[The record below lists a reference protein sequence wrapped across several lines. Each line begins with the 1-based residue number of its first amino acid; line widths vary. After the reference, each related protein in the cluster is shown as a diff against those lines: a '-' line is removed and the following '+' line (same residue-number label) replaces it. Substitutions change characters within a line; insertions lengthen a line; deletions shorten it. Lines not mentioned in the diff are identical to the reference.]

1 MRLLSLAWA
10 AWALAPV
17 ANGVESNADFDL
29 NKTFLSTYCVTCH
42 GNEKSK
48 GDYNFETFNE
58 SDWNNHDLLGELLEV
73 VAENEMPPKKA
84 KKKPSTDERAVYEK
98 LLAKQYFSIKT
109 KLPGV
114 LTRLNRVEYEN
125 TINDAFFTNLE
136 VKNHLPVDNTRD
148 GFDNEGDK
156 LVMSPYAMDS
166 YFRVASEIAGKVVG
180 GMPEPSTTNHS
191 YDNGLGRRLGSD
203 GVASYEFSND
213 GMTTEGYRYNDA
225 SRGFGLKYGDTV
237 PGYYDVK
244 VNGHFTFIDPTVT
257 GAFLRERDLYF
268 KVDLGKENER
278 LRITT
283 NIDPKLSKKALSTQ
297 DFLLSDKVRIYLEP
311 GQNAVLYSYNYF
323 YPLPRDLSKLKP
335 IPPLPADKAFSK
347 MPKALLHFISADV
360 TGPYYESWP
369 PKNEFYNTY
378 YEDLKDQEPHK
389 QYQQFIRKLAVKL
402 FRRPVTDSELTRFFD
417 VAKKRYETNENVL
430 DAVQSALTIML
441 CSPNF
446 LYKEEGDSLDLDEY
460 AIASRL
466 SYFLWNTLPDDRLI
480 KLATEGKLKD
490 PSVRSAEA
498 LRMLKDPRSQ
508 RFVTDFTEQWLELHK
523 IDVVNP
529 QAEILKYTFKGFAGI
544 RPFMRQESIE
554 FFKVILNE
562 NLSLLN
568 FIDSDFVVINQ
579 PLNQIYKVTIPE
591 ETELPDIVNQ
601 KDSKLITND
610 EKKRRGEV
618 FRKVILDKE
627 SRRGG
632 LMTQAGILM
641 MNTNGEFTN
650 PFYRGAW
657 LAKNV
662 YGLELKLP
670 ASLEVGALKAP
681 TETFTIKDTINE
693 HRNNPQCAS
702 CHSKMDPFGLA
713 MENFDVLGRYRESY
727 QKFVV
732 TKTTI
737 EVTAEGK
744 TKKTE
749 KISRKFEPT
758 TKVDASTF
766 HRDGRPITGIK
777 GLKNL
782 MLEDQD
788 KIARNLL
795 TKLSEYAMGRKS
807 NYSDAEMIHRLLKA
821 SKNNNYQLR
830 DLIVSIVADESFT
843 KR

>member
-1 MRLLSLAWA
+1 VVV
-10 AWALAPV
+10 ALASAPAV
-17 ANGVESNADFDL
+17 GAEKHLAELDQSIA
-29 NKTFLSTYCVTCH
+29 FLTAYCVSCH

-48 GDYNFETFNE
+48 GGHDFETFNGK
-58 SDWNNHDLLGELLEV
+58 DWASHELLNELLTV
-73 VAENEMPPKKA
+73 LKEKEMPPKKA
-84 KKKPSTDERAVYEK
+84 KKQPSAKELAAFEK
-98 LLAKQYFSIKT
+98 LLAKQYFSIKA

-114 LTRLNRVEYEN
+114 LTRLNRAEYEN
-125 TINDAFFTNLE
+125 TINDAFFTTLE
-136 VKNHLPVDNTRD
+136 VKNYLPVDNTRD

-156 LVMSPYAMDS
+156 LVMSPFAMDA
-166 YFRVASEIAGKVVG
+166 YFRVASEIAEKVVG
-180 GMPEPSTTNHS
+180 GMPEASTTHHS

-203 GVASYEFSND
+203 GVASYENTND

-244 VNGHFTFIDPTVT
+244 VNGHFTFIDPTVG

-283 NIDPKLSKKALSTQ
+283 NIDPKISKKALSTQ

-323 YPLPRDLSKLKP
+323 YPLPKDLSTLKP
-335 IPPLPADKAFSK
+335 IPPLPVNKAFAK
-347 MPKALLHFISADV
+347 LPKALLHFISADV
-360 TGPYYESWP
+360 TGPYYDSWP
-369 PKNEFYNTY
+369 PKNDFYNAY
-378 YEDLKDQEPHK
+378 YEDLKDHDPHK

-402 FRRPVTDSELTRFFD
+402 FRRPVNDNELTRFFD
-417 VAKKRYETNENVL
+417 VAKKRYETDENVL
-430 DAVQSALTIML
+430 DAVQSALTMML
-441 CSPNF
+441 CSPKF
-446 LYKEEGDSLDLDEY
+446 LYKYEGDSLNLDDY

-480 KLATEGKLKD
+480 KLASEGKLKD

-498 LRMLKDPRSQ
+498 LRMLKDPKSQ

-523 IDVVNP
+523 IYVVNP
-529 QAEILKYTFKGFAGI
+529 QADLLKYTFKNFTGI
-544 RPFMRQESIE
+544 RPFMGQESIE

-568 FIDSDFVVINQ
+568 FIDSDFVVINR
-579 PLNQIYKVTIPE
+579 PLNGIYKLALPE
-591 ETELPDIVNQ
+591 EEKLPKGSDP
-601 KDSKLITND
+601 KERD
-610 EKKRRGEV
+610 EKLRRERS
-618 FRKVILDKE
+618 FRKVMLDEK
-627 SRRGG
+627 SVRGG
-632 LMTQAGILM
+632 LLTQAGILM

-657 LAKNV
+657 VAKSI
-662 YGLELKLP
+662 YGLELKTPENLTIE
-670 ASLEVGALKAP
+670 ALESP

-693 HRNNPQCAS
+693 HRNNPICAS

-713 MENFDVLGRYRESY
+713 MENFDVFGRWRDKYS
-727 QKFVV
+727 KFVV

-737 EVTAEGK
+737 EVTSEGK

-749 KISRKFEPT
+749 KTARKFEPT
-758 TKVDASTF
+758 TKVDASTV
-766 HRDGRPITGIK
+766 HRDGRPVAGME
-777 GLKNL
+777 GLKKL

-788 KIARNLL
+788 KIARNVL
-795 TKLSEYAMGRKS
+795 TKLSEYAMGRKM
-807 NYSDAEMIHRLLKA
+807 NYADSEMIHRLLAA
-821 SKNNNYQLR
+821 SKKNDYKLR
-830 DLIVSIVADESFT
+830 DLMVSIIADESFT

>member
-1 MRLLSLAWA
+1 MRSRCILAFPMVV
-10 AWALAPV
+10 ALASAPAV
-17 ANGVESNADFDL
+17 RAEKHLAELDQSKA
-29 NKTFLSTYCVTCH
+29 FLTTYCVSCH

-48 GDYNFETFNE
+48 GGHDFETFNGK
-58 SDWNNHDLLGELLEV
+58 DWASHELLNELLTV
-73 VAENEMPPKKA
+73 LKEKEMPPKKA
-84 KKKPSTDERAVYEK
+84 KNQPSAKELAAFEK
-98 LLAKQYFSIKT
+98 LLAKQYFSIKA

-114 LTRLNRVEYEN
+114 LTRLNRAEYEN
-125 TINDAFFTNLE
+125 TINDAFFTTLE
-136 VKNHLPVDNTRD
+136 VKNYLPVDNTRD

-156 LVMSPYAMDS
+156 LVMSPFAMDA
-166 YFRVASEIAGKVVG
+166 YFRVASEIAEKVVG
-180 GMPEPSTTNHS
+180 GMPGTSTTHHS

-203 GVASYEFSND
+203 GVASYENSND

-244 VNGHFTFIDPTVT
+244 VNGHFTFIDPTIG

-323 YPLPRDLSKLKP
+323 YPLPKDLSKLKP
-335 IPPLPADKAFSK
+335 IPPLPVNKAFAK
-347 MPKALLHFISADV
+347 LPKALLHFISADV
-360 TGPYYESWP
+360 TGPYYDSWP

-378 YEDLKDQEPHK
+378 YEDLKDHDPHK
-389 QYQQFIRKLAVKL
+389 QYQQFIRKLADKL
-402 FRRPVTDSELTRFFD
+402 FRRPVNDSELTRFFD
-417 VAKKRYETNENVL
+417 VAKKRYETDENVL
-430 DAVQSALTIML
+430 DAVQSALTMML
-441 CSPNF
+441 CSPKF
-446 LYKEEGDSLDLDEY
+446 LYKYEGDSLNLDDY

-466 SYFLWNTLPDDRLI
+466 SYFLWNTLPDDRLVQ
-480 KLATEGKLKD
+480 LASEGKLKD

-498 LRMLKDPRSQ
+498 LRMLKDPKSQ

-523 IDVVNP
+523 IYVVNP
-529 QAEILKYTFKGFAGI
+529 QADLLKYTFKGFTGI
-544 RPFMRQESIE
+544 RPFMGQESIE

-568 FIDSDFVVINQ
+568 FIDSDFVVINR
-579 PLNQIYKVTIPE
+579 PLNGIYKLALPE
-591 ETELPDIVNQ
+591 EEKLPKGSDP
-601 KDSKLITND
+601 KERDKKL
-610 EKKRRGEV
+610 RRERS
-618 FRKVILDKE
+618 FRKVMLDKE
-627 SRRGG
+627 SHRGG
-632 LMTQAGILM
+632 LLTQAGILM

-657 LAKNV
+657 VAQSI
-662 YGLELKLP
+662 YGLELKTPENLTIE
-670 ASLEVGALKAP
+670 ALESP
-681 TETFTIKDTINE
+681 TETFTIKDSINA
-693 HRNNPQCAS
+693 HRNQPACAS

-713 MENFDVLGRYRESY
+713 MENFDVFGRWRDKYS
-727 QKFVV
+727 KFVV

-737 EVTAEGK
+737 EVTSEGK

-749 KISRKFEPT
+749 KTARKFEPT
-758 TKVDASTF
+758 TKVDASTV
-766 HRDGRPITGIK
+766 HRDGRPVPGIE
-777 GLKNL
+777 GLKKL

-788 KIARNLL
+788 KIARNVL
-795 TKLSEYAMGRKS
+795 TKLSEYALGRKM
-807 NYSDAEMIHRLLKA
+807 NYADSEMIHRLLEA
-821 SKNNNYQLR
+821 SKKNDYKLR
-830 DLIVSIVADESFT
+830 DLMVGIIADESFA

>member
-1 MRLLSLAWA
+1 MRSHSILAFPVVV
-10 AWALAPV
+10 ALASTPAV
-17 ANGVESNADFDL
+17 GAEKHLAELDQSIA
-29 NKTFLSTYCVTCH
+29 FLTAYCVSCH

-48 GDYNFETFNE
+48 GGHDFETFNGK
-58 SDWNNHDLLGELLEV
+58 DWASHELLNELLTV
-73 VAENEMPPKKA
+73 LKEKEMPPKKA
-84 KKKPSTDERAVYEK
+84 KKQPSAKELAAFEK
-98 LLAKQYFSIKT
+98 LLAKQYFSIKA

-114 LTRLNRVEYEN
+114 LTRLNRAEYEN
-125 TINDAFFTNLE
+125 TINDAFFTTLE
-136 VKNHLPVDNTRD
+136 VKNYLPVDNTRD

-156 LVMSPYAMDS
+156 LVMSPFAMDA
-166 YFRVASEIAGKVVG
+166 YFRVASEIAEKVVG
-180 GMPEPSTTNHS
+180 GMPEASTTHHS

-203 GVASYEFSND
+203 GVASYENTND

-244 VNGHFTFIDPTVT
+244 VNGHFTFIDPTVG

-283 NIDPKLSKKALSTQ
+283 NIDPKISKKALSTQ

-323 YPLPRDLSKLKP
+323 YPLPKDLSTLKP
-335 IPPLPADKAFSK
+335 IPPLPVNKAFAK
-347 MPKALLHFISADV
+347 LPKALLHFISADV
-360 TGPYYESWP
+360 TGPYYDSWP
-369 PKNEFYNTY
+369 PKNDFYNTY
-378 YEDLKDQEPHK
+378 YEDLKDHDPHK

-402 FRRPVTDSELTRFFD
+402 FRRPVNDNELTRFFD
-417 VAKKRYETNENVL
+417 VAKKRYETDENVL
-430 DAVQSALTIML
+430 DAVQSALTMML
-441 CSPNF
+441 CSPKF
-446 LYKEEGDSLDLDEY
+446 LYKYEGDSLNLDDY

-480 KLATEGKLKD
+480 KLASEGKLKD

-498 LRMLKDPRSQ
+498 LRMLKDPKSQ

-523 IDVVNP
+523 IYVVNP
-529 QAEILKYTFKGFAGI
+529 QADLLKYTFKNFTGI
-544 RPFMRQESIE
+544 RPFMGQESIE

-568 FIDSDFVVINQ
+568 FIDSDFVVINR
-579 PLNQIYKVTIPE
+579 PLNGIYKLALPE
-591 ETELPDIVNQ
+591 EEKLPKGSDP
-601 KDSKLITND
+601 KERD
-610 EKKRRGEV
+610 EKLRRERS
-618 FRKVILDKE
+618 FRKVMLDEK
-627 SRRGG
+627 SVRGG
-632 LMTQAGILM
+632 LLTQAGILM

-657 LAKNV
+657 VAQSI
-662 YGLELKLP
+662 YGLELKTPENLTIE
-670 ASLEVGALKAP
+670 ALESP
-681 TETFTIKDTINE
+681 TETFTIKDSINA
-693 HRNNPQCAS
+693 HRNQPACAS

-713 MENFDVLGRYRESY
+713 MENFDVFGRWRDKYS
-727 QKFVV
+727 KFVV

-737 EVTAEGK
+737 EVTSEGK

-749 KISRKFEPT
+749 KTARKFEPT
-758 TKVDASTF
+758 TKVDASTV
-766 HRDGRPITGIK
+766 HRDGRPVAGME
-777 GLKNL
+777 GLKKL

-788 KIARNLL
+788 KIARNVL
-795 TKLSEYAMGRKS
+795 TKLSEYAMGRKM
-807 NYSDAEMIHRLLKA
+807 NYADSEMIHRLLAA
-821 SKNNNYQLR
+821 SKKNDYKLR
-830 DLIVSIVADESFT
+830 DLMVSIIADESFT

>member
-1 MRLLSLAWA
+1 MRSHSILAFPVVV
-10 AWALAPV
+10 ALASTPAV
-17 ANGVESNADFDL
+17 GAEKHLAEFDQS
-29 NKTFLSTYCVTCH
+29 KAFLTAYCVSCH

-48 GDYNFETFNE
+48 GGHDFETFNGK
-58 SDWNNHDLLGELLEV
+58 DWASHELLNELLTV
-73 VAENEMPPKKA
+73 LKEKEMPPKKA
-84 KKKPSTDERAVYEK
+84 KKQPSAKELAAFEK
-98 LLAKQYFSIKT
+98 LLAKQYFSIKA

-114 LTRLNRVEYEN
+114 LTRLNRAEYEN
-125 TINDAFFTNLE
+125 TINDAFFTTLE
-136 VKNHLPVDNTRD
+136 VKNYLPVDNTRD

-156 LVMSPYAMDS
+156 LVMSPFAMDA
-166 YFRVASEIAGKVVG
+166 YFRVASEIAEKVVG
-180 GMPEPSTTNHS
+180 GMPEASTTHHS

-203 GVASYEFSND
+203 GVASYENTND

-244 VNGHFTFIDPTVT
+244 VNGHFTFIDPTVG

-283 NIDPKLSKKALSTQ
+283 NIDPKISKKALSTQ

-323 YPLPRDLSKLKP
+323 YPLPKDLTTLKP
-335 IPPLPADKAFSK
+335 IPPLPVNKAFAK
-347 MPKALLHFISADV
+347 LPKALLHFISADV
-360 TGPYYESWP
+360 TGPYYDSWP
-369 PKNEFYNTY
+369 PKNDFYNTY
-378 YEDLKDQEPHK
+378 YEDLKDHDPHK

-402 FRRPVTDSELTRFFD
+402 FRRPVNDNELTRFFD
-417 VAKKRYETNENVL
+417 VAKKRYETDENIL
-430 DAVQSALTIML
+430 DAVQSALTMML
-441 CSPNF
+441 CSPKF
-446 LYKEEGDSLDLDEY
+446 LYKYEGDSLNLDDY

-480 KLATEGKLKD
+480 KMASEGKLKD

-498 LRMLKDPRSQ
+498 LRMLKDPKSQ

-523 IDVVNP
+523 IYVVNP
-529 QAEILKYTFKGFAGI
+529 QADLLKYTFKNFTGI
-544 RPFMRQESIE
+544 RPFMGQESIE

-568 FIDSDFVVINQ
+568 FIDSDFVVINR
-579 PLNQIYKVTIPE
+579 PLNGIYKLALPE
-591 ETELPDIVNQ
+591 EEKLPKGSDP
-601 KDSKLITND
+601 KERD
-610 EKKRRGEV
+610 EKLRRERS
-618 FRKVILDKE
+618 FRKVMLDEK
-627 SRRGG
+627 SVRGG
-632 LMTQAGILM
+632 LLTQAGILM

-657 LAKNV
+657 VAQSI
-662 YGLELKLP
+662 YGLELKTPENLTIE
-670 ASLEVGALKAP
+670 ALESP
-681 TETFTIKDTINE
+681 TEKFTIKDSINA
-693 HRNNPQCAS
+693 HRNQPACAS

-713 MENFDVLGRYRESY
+713 MENFDVFGRWRDKYS
-727 QKFVV
+727 KFVV

-737 EVTAEGK
+737 EVTSEGK

-749 KISRKFEPT
+749 KTARKFEPT
-758 TKVDASTF
+758 TKVDASTV
-766 HRDGRPITGIK
+766 HRDGRPIAGME
-777 GLKNL
+777 GLKKL

-788 KIARNLL
+788 KIARNVL
-795 TKLSEYAMGRKS
+795 TKLSEYAMGRKM
-807 NYSDAEMIHRLLKA
+807 NYADSEMIHRLLAA
-821 SKNNNYQLR
+821 SKKNDYKLR
-830 DLIVSIVADESFT
+830 DLMVSIIADESFT

>member
-1 MRLLSLAWA
+1 MRTHSILAFPVVV
-10 AWALAPV
+10 ALASTPAV
-17 ANGVESNADFDL
+17 GAEKHLAEFDQS
-29 NKTFLSTYCVTCH
+29 KAFLTAYCVSCH

-48 GDYNFETFNE
+48 GGHDFETFNGK
-58 SDWNNHDLLGELLEV
+58 DWASHELLNELLTV
-73 VAENEMPPKKA
+73 LKEKEMPPKKA
-84 KKKPSTDERAVYEK
+84 KKQPSAKELAAFEK
-98 LLAKQYFSIKT
+98 LLAKQYFSIKA

-114 LTRLNRVEYEN
+114 LTRLNRAEYEN
-125 TINDAFFTNLE
+125 TINDAFFTTLE
-136 VKNHLPVDNTRD
+136 VKNYLPVDNTRD

-156 LVMSPYAMDS
+156 LVMSPFAMDA
-166 YFRVASEIAGKVVG
+166 YFRVASEIAEKVVG
-180 GMPEPSTTNHS
+180 GMPEASTTHHS

-203 GVASYEFSND
+203 GVASYENTND

-244 VNGHFTFIDPTVT
+244 VNGHFTFIDPTVG

-283 NIDPKLSKKALSTQ
+283 NIDPKISKKALSTQ

-323 YPLPRDLSKLKP
+323 YPLPKDLTTLKP
-335 IPPLPADKAFSK
+335 IPPLPVNKAFAK
-347 MPKALLHFISADV
+347 LPKALLHFISADV
-360 TGPYYESWP
+360 TGPYYDSWP
-369 PKNEFYNTY
+369 PKNDFYNTY
-378 YEDLKDQEPHK
+378 YEDLKDHDPHK

-402 FRRPVTDSELTRFFD
+402 FRRPVNDNELTRFFD
-417 VAKKRYETNENVL
+417 AAKKRYETDKNVL
-430 DAVQSALTIML
+430 DAVQSALTMML
-441 CSPNF
+441 CSPKF
-446 LYKEEGDSLDLDEY
+446 LYKYEGDSLNLDDY

-480 KLATEGKLKD
+480 KMASEGKLKD

-498 LRMLKDPRSQ
+498 LRMLKDPKSQ

-523 IDVVNP
+523 IYVVNP
-529 QAEILKYTFKGFAGI
+529 QADLLKYTFKNFTGI
-544 RPFMRQESIE
+544 RPFMGQESIE

-568 FIDSDFVVINQ
+568 FIDSDFVVINR
-579 PLNQIYKVTIPE
+579 PLNGIYKLALPE
-591 ETELPDIVNQ
+591 EEKLPKGSDP
-601 KDSKLITND
+601 KERD
-610 EKKRRGEV
+610 EKLRRERS
-618 FRKVILDKE
+618 FRKVMLDEK
-627 SRRGG
+627 SVRGG
-632 LMTQAGILM
+632 LLTQAGILM

-657 LAKNV
+657 VAQSI
-662 YGLELKLP
+662 YGLELKTPENLTIE
-670 ASLEVGALKAP
+670 ALESP
-681 TETFTIKDTINE
+681 TEKFTIKDSINA
-693 HRNNPQCAS
+693 HRNQPACAS

-713 MENFDVLGRYRESY
+713 MENFDVFGRWRDKYS
-727 QKFVV
+727 KFVV

-737 EVTAEGK
+737 EVTSEGE

-749 KISRKFEPT
+749 KTARKFEPT
-758 TKVDASTF
+758 TKVDASTV
-766 HRDGRPITGIK
+766 HRDGRPIAGME
-777 GLKNL
+777 GLKKL

-788 KIARNLL
+788 KIARNVL
-795 TKLSEYAMGRKS
+795 TKLSEYAMGRKM
-807 NYSDAEMIHRLLKA
+807 NYADSEMIHRLLAA
-821 SKNNNYQLR
+821 SKKNDYKLR
-830 DLIVSIVADESFT
+830 DLMVSIIADESFT

>member
-1 MRLLSLAWA
+1 MRSHSILAFPVVV
-10 AWALAPV
+10 ALASTPAV
-17 ANGVESNADFDL
+17 GAEKHLAEFDQS
-29 NKTFLSTYCVTCH
+29 KAFLTAYCVSCH

-48 GDYNFETFNE
+48 GGHDFETFNGK
-58 SDWNNHDLLGELLEV
+58 DWASHELLNELLTV
-73 VAENEMPPKKA
+73 LKEKEMPPKKA
-84 KKKPSTDERAVYEK
+84 KKQPSAKELAAFEK
-98 LLAKQYFSIKT
+98 LLAKQYFSIKA

-114 LTRLNRVEYEN
+114 LTRLNRAEYEN
-125 TINDAFFTNLE
+125 TINDAFFTTLE
-136 VKNHLPVDNTRD
+136 VKNYLPVDNTRD

-156 LVMSPYAMDS
+156 LVMSPFAMDA
-166 YFRVASEIAGKVVG
+166 YFRVASEIAEKVVG
-180 GMPEPSTTNHS
+180 GMPEASTTHHS

-203 GVASYEFSND
+203 GVASYENTND

-244 VNGHFTFIDPTVT
+244 VNGHFTFIDPTVG

-283 NIDPKLSKKALSTQ
+283 NIDPKISKKALSTQ

-323 YPLPRDLSKLKP
+323 YPLPKDLTTLKP
-335 IPPLPADKAFSK
+335 IPPLPVNKAFAK
-347 MPKALLHFISADV
+347 LPKALLHFISADV
-360 TGPYYESWP
+360 TGPYYDSWP
-369 PKNEFYNTY
+369 PKNDFYNTY
-378 YEDLKDQEPHK
+378 YEDLKDHDPHK

-402 FRRPVTDSELTRFFD
+402 FRRPVNDNELTRFFD
-417 VAKKRYETNENVL
+417 VAKKRYETDENVL
-430 DAVQSALTIML
+430 DAVQSALTMML
-441 CSPNF
+441 CSPKF
-446 LYKEEGDSLDLDEY
+446 LYKYEGDSLNLDDY

-480 KLATEGKLKD
+480 KMASEGKLKD

-498 LRMLKDPRSQ
+498 LRMLKDPKSQ

-523 IDVVNP
+523 IYVVNP
-529 QAEILKYTFKGFAGI
+529 QADLLKYTFKNFTGI
-544 RPFMRQESIE
+544 RPFMGQESIE

-568 FIDSDFVVINQ
+568 FIDSDFVVINR
-579 PLNQIYKVTIPE
+579 PLNGIYKLALPE
-591 ETELPDIVNQ
+591 EEKLPKGSDP
-601 KDSKLITND
+601 KERD
-610 EKKRRGEV
+610 EKLRRERS
-618 FRKVILDKE
+618 FRKVMLDEK
-627 SRRGG
+627 SVRGG
-632 LMTQAGILM
+632 LLTQAGILM

-657 LAKNV
+657 VAQSI
-662 YGLELKLP
+662 YGLELKTPENLTIE
-670 ASLEVGALKAP
+670 ALESP
-681 TETFTIKDTINE
+681 TETFTIKDSINA
-693 HRNNPQCAS
+693 HRNQPACAS

-713 MENFDVLGRYRESY
+713 MENFDVFGRWRDKYS
-727 QKFVV
+727 KFVV

-737 EVTAEGK
+737 EVTSEGE

-749 KISRKFEPT
+749 KTARKFEPT
-758 TKVDASTF
+758 TKVDASTV
-766 HRDGRPITGIK
+766 HRDGRPIAGME
-777 GLKNL
+777 GLKKL

-788 KIARNLL
+788 KIARNVL
-795 TKLSEYAMGRKS
+795 TKLSEYAMGRKM
-807 NYSDAEMIHRLLKA
+807 NYADSEMIHRLLAA
-821 SKNNNYQLR
+821 SKKNDYKLR
-830 DLIVSIVADESFT
+830 DLMVSIIADESFT

>member
-1 MRLLSLAWA
+1 VVV
-10 AWALAPV
+10 ALASTPAV
-17 ANGVESNADFDL
+17 GAEKHLAEFDQS
-29 NKTFLSTYCVTCH
+29 KAFLTAYCVSCH

-48 GDYNFETFNE
+48 GGHDFEMFNGK
-58 SDWNNHDLLGELLEV
+58 DWASHELLNELLTV
-73 VAENEMPPKKA
+73 LKEKEMPPKKA
-84 KKKPSTDERAVYEK
+84 KKQPSAKELAAFEK
-98 LLAKQYFSIKT
+98 LLAKQYFSIKA

-114 LTRLNRVEYEN
+114 LTRLNRAEYEN
-125 TINDAFFTNLE
+125 TINDAFFTTLE
-136 VKNHLPVDNTRD
+136 VKNYLPVDNTRD

-156 LVMSPYAMDS
+156 LVMSPFAMDA
-166 YFRVASEIAGKVVG
+166 YFRVASEIAEKVVG
-180 GMPEPSTTNHS
+180 GMPEASTTHHS

-203 GVASYEFSND
+203 GVASYENTND

-244 VNGHFTFIDPTVT
+244 VNGHFTFIDPTVG

-283 NIDPKLSKKALSTQ
+283 NIDPKISKKALSTQ

-323 YPLPRDLSKLKP
+323 YPLPKDLSTLKP
-335 IPPLPADKAFSK
+335 IPPLPVNKAFAK
-347 MPKALLHFISADV
+347 LPKALLHFISADV
-360 TGPYYESWP
+360 TGPYYDSWP
-369 PKNEFYNTY
+369 PKNDFYNAY
-378 YEDLKDQEPHK
+378 YEDLKDHDPHK

-402 FRRPVTDSELTRFFD
+402 FRRPVNDNELTRFFD
-417 VAKKRYETNENVL
+417 VAKKRYETDENVL
-430 DAVQSALTIML
+430 DAVQSALTMML
-441 CSPNF
+441 CSPKF
-446 LYKEEGDSLDLDEY
+446 LYKYEGDSLNLDDY

-480 KLATEGKLKD
+480 KLASEGKLKD

-498 LRMLKDPRSQ
+498 LRMLKDPKSQ

-523 IDVVNP
+523 IYVVNP
-529 QAEILKYTFKGFAGI
+529 QADLLKYTFKNFTGI
-544 RPFMRQESIE
+544 RPFMGQESIE

-568 FIDSDFVVINQ
+568 FIDSDFVVINR
-579 PLNQIYKVTIPE
+579 PLNGIYKLALPE
-591 ETELPDIVNQ
+591 EEKLPKGSDP
-601 KDSKLITND
+601 KERD
-610 EKKRRGEV
+610 EKLRRERS
-618 FRKVILDKE
+618 FRKVMLDEK
-627 SRRGG
+627 SVRGG
-632 LMTQAGILM
+632 LLTQAGILM

-657 LAKNV
+657 VAQSI
-662 YGLELKLP
+662 YGLELKTPENLTIE
-670 ASLEVGALKAP
+670 ALESP
-681 TETFTIKDTINE
+681 TETFTIKDSINA
-693 HRNNPQCAS
+693 HRNQPACAS

-713 MENFDVLGRYRESY
+713 MENFDVFGRWRDKYS
-727 QKFVV
+727 KFVV

-737 EVTAEGK
+737 EVTSEGK

-749 KISRKFEPT
+749 KTARKFEPT
-758 TKVDASTF
+758 TKVDASTV
-766 HRDGRPITGIK
+766 HRDGRPVAGME
-777 GLKNL
+777 GLKKL

-788 KIARNLL
+788 KIARNVL
-795 TKLSEYAMGRKS
+795 TKLSEYAMGRKM
-807 NYSDAEMIHRLLKA
+807 NYADSEMIHRLLAA
-821 SKNNNYQLR
+821 SKKNDYKLR
-830 DLIVSIVADESFT
+830 DLMVSIIADESFT

>member
-1 MRLLSLAWA
+1 MRSHSILAFPVVV
-10 AWALAPV
+10 ALASTPAV
-17 ANGVESNADFDL
+17 GAEKHLAEFDQS
-29 NKTFLSTYCVTCH
+29 KAFLTAYCVSCH

-48 GDYNFETFNE
+48 GGHDFETFNGK
-58 SDWNNHDLLGELLEV
+58 DWASHELLNELLTV
-73 VAENEMPPKKA
+73 LKEKEMPPKKA
-84 KKKPSTDERAVYEK
+84 KKQPSAKELAAFEK
-98 LLAKQYFSIKT
+98 LLAKQYFSIKA

-114 LTRLNRVEYEN
+114 LTRLNRAEYEN
-125 TINDAFFTNLE
+125 TINDAFFTTLE
-136 VKNHLPVDNTRD
+136 VKNYLPVDNTRD

-156 LVMSPYAMDS
+156 LVMSPFAMDA
-166 YFRVASEIAGKVVG
+166 YFRVASEIAEKVVG
-180 GMPEPSTTNHS
+180 GMPEASTTHHS

-203 GVASYEFSND
+203 GVASYENTND

-244 VNGHFTFIDPTVT
+244 VNGHFTFIDPTVG

-283 NIDPKLSKKALSTQ
+283 NIDPKISKKALSTQ

-323 YPLPRDLSKLKP
+323 YPLPKDLSTLKP
-335 IPPLPADKAFSK
+335 IPPLPVNKAFAK
-347 MPKALLHFISADV
+347 LPKALLHFISADV
-360 TGPYYESWP
+360 TGPYYDSWP
-369 PKNEFYNTY
+369 PKNDFYNTY
-378 YEDLKDQEPHK
+378 YEDLKDHDPHK

-402 FRRPVTDSELTRFFD
+402 FRRPVNDNELTRFFD
-417 VAKKRYETNENVL
+417 AAKKRYETDKNVL
-430 DAVQSALTIML
+430 DAVQSALTMML
-441 CSPNF
+441 CSPKF
-446 LYKEEGDSLDLDEY
+446 LYKYEGDSLNLDDY

-480 KLATEGKLKD
+480 KMASEGKLKD

-498 LRMLKDPRSQ
+498 LRMLKDPKSQ

-523 IDVVNP
+523 IYVVNP
-529 QAEILKYTFKGFAGI
+529 QADLLKYTFKNFTGI
-544 RPFMRQESIE
+544 RPFMGQESIE

-568 FIDSDFVVINQ
+568 FIDSDFVVINR
-579 PLNQIYKVTIPE
+579 PLNGIYKLALPE
-591 ETELPDIVNQ
+591 EEKLPKGSDP
-601 KDSKLITND
+601 KERD
-610 EKKRRGEV
+610 EKLRRERS
-618 FRKVILDKE
+618 FRKVMLDEK
-627 SRRGG
+627 SVRGG
-632 LMTQAGILM
+632 LLTQAGILM

-657 LAKNV
+657 VAQSI
-662 YGLELKLP
+662 YGLELKTPENLTIE
-670 ASLEVGALKAP
+670 ALESP
-681 TETFTIKDTINE
+681 TETFTIKDSINA
-693 HRNNPQCAS
+693 HRNQPACAS

-713 MENFDVLGRYRESY
+713 MENFDVFGRWRDKYS
-727 QKFVV
+727 KFVV

-737 EVTAEGK
+737 EVTSEGE

-749 KISRKFEPT
+749 KTARKFEPT
-758 TKVDASTF
+758 TKVDASTV
-766 HRDGRPITGIK
+766 HRDGRPIAGME
-777 GLKNL
+777 GLKKL

-788 KIARNLL
+788 KIARNVL
-795 TKLSEYAMGRKS
+795 TKLSEYAMGRKM
-807 NYSDAEMIHRLLKA
+807 NYADSEMIHRLLAA
-821 SKNNNYQLR
+821 SKKNDYKLR
-830 DLIVSIVADESFT
+830 DLMVSIIADESFT